1 MWSETWENYV
11 EQIRFYVVHSRLYPI
26 LTMKTFEMFQILGD
40 VVLEFTQQSY
50 FTKQNCLIT
59 GGGED
64 FPFPNTLHCFCWCD
78 FFWSCVM
85 MTCLPIKK
93 TGSQPIESKPPKI
106 DFFESM
112 CREVCWFRLHTSG
125 DLTHQF
131 SRLIIW
137 VVSLH
142 RFFVASWSFTLQGTR
157 KTQAHQMAF
166 SRKIIDSKWWYGLV
180 RRRGRWRSPPTKS

>member
-1 MWSETWENYV
+1 MGKLCWTNMILCGPLKILSNSHNKNSWDV
-11 EQIRFYVVHSRLYPI
+11 SDFGWRRAGVHPAIIFHQAKLRHYWVGG
-26 LTMKTFEMFQILGD
+26 KTFRSQILCI
-40 VVLEFTQQSY
+40 V
-50 FTKQNCLIT
+50 
-59 GGGED
+59 
-64 FPFPNTLHCFCWCD
+64 FCWCD

-106 DFFESM
+106 DFCESV

-131 SRLIIW
+131 RRLIIW

-157 KTQAHQMAF
+157 KTRDPPNGFQPENHRLKMV
-166 SRKIIDSKWWYGLV
+166 IWT
-180 RRRGRWRSPPTKS
+180 RSEEG